1 MGPRDTGHPSRS
13 LCSGV
18 PRRAT
23 LVPALRALRVGEVGN
38 VSGQYG
44 TTDVLKFEVAASRVA
59 ADQLE
64 GGGGISPGRPG
75 DVSLGLLDHDARG
88 ERSLKLLRER
98 GHLPFEVLAIADVV
112 PGQDVTIAGPGDDDL
127 ELTGDTA
134 FVEGELITER
144 LARLYYGGVRVE
156 ESVCAVRRE
165 QVQQPSSDHLFPT
178 AIKQRQRGA
187 VAVLIL
193 EIGDAAGRITHGAH
207 PEASLVDGLQER
219 TQLFPG
225 IIGHRPRREV
235 LRRCGRHAEVCARDD
250 VSSCGYRQ
258 TSPVCSR
265 CTMQHDHHTDRHT
278 TT

>member
-23 LVPALRALRVGEVGN
+23 LVPALRAVRVGEVGN

-112 PGQDVTIAGPGDDDL
+112 PGQDVSIAGPGDDDL
-127 ELTGDTA
+127 ELTGDAA
-134 FVEGELITER
+134 FVEGELIPEGR
-144 LARLYYGGVRVE
+144 ARFLYLHVCVE
-156 ESVCAVRRE
+156 KSSCAVRRD
-165 QVQQPSSDHLFPT
+165 QSQQSSPDYLFAT
-178 AIKQRQRGA
+178 TIKQLQRGA
-187 VAVLIL
+187 VAVQVFKI
-193 EIGDAAGRITHGAH
+193 DVAA
-207 PEASLVDGLQER
+207 
-219 TQLFPG
+219 
-225 IIGHRPRREV
+225 
-235 LRRCGRHAEVCARDD
+235 
-250 VSSCGYRQ
+250 
-258 TSPVCSR
+258 SR
-265 CTMQHDHHTDRHT
+265 
-278 TT
+278 